1 MVPFEYSHKNSFMPR
16 TVRDWNHPPSD
27 VINRMESSD
36 NPPKTFSEIVKG
48 GGAWTVIVV
57 LGTLVVGERDKV
69 ISEDVSS
76 AESRKTKDFPPCR
89 NYRSGRSFLLKPT

>member
-48 GGAWTVIVV
+48 GGGAVIGV
-57 LGTLVVGERDKV
+57 LGTLDVGERDEV
-69 ISEDVSS
+69 MSRTYRQQNP
-76 AESRKTKDFPPCR
+76 ESRIQKKTC
-89 NYRSGRSFLLKPT
+89 Y